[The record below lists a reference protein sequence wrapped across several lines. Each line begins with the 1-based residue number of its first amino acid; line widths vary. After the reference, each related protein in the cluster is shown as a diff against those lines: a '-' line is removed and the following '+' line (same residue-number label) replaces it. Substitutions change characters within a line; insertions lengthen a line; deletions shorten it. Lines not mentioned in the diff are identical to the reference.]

1 MAVHTVPQDVE
12 TDDKILGPFNIR
24 QFIYLIIVAALIGVG
39 YLLAQIFIGLIV
51 IVIPPAIFLL
61 ILALP
66 IKKDQPMET
75 YLAAKISFLFKNNK
89 RLWMPGQSETTI
101 EIAAPKK
108 VEEER
113 TKGFSQAEAMR
124 RLSFLADI
132 VDTEG
137 YAIKGNNPNLPFNEE
152 VYAEA
157 DSIVDIY
164 DTEKST
170 SLNNTLDSN
179 NTSRH
184 QALVEQMRNAID
196 NTHNLQAQNASISH
210 GAPEQA
216 PVASFAPNS
225 AQSPVPAPAKT
236 KNEPILPTTT
246 FSRVPQLP
254 SAPDYYDTQQE
265 KFNPVNI
272 PAATPIAEQNT
283 PQDAPIAAQPAPAV
297 TNNASPDMINLAN
310 NENLSV
316 ETIAK
321 EANRISQKQN
331 NSNDGEVYISLH

>member
-51 IVIPPAIFLL
+51 IVIPPIIFLL
-61 ILALP
+61 VLALP

-89 RLWMPGQSETTI
+89 RIWMPGQSETTI

-108 VEEER
+108 VEEDR

-137 YAIKGNNPNLPFNEE
+137 YAIKGNNPNLPFNDEI
-152 VYAEA
+152 YAEA

-164 DTEKST
+164 DTDKST
-170 SLNNTLDSN
+170 NLNNTLDN
-179 NTSRH
+179 NNASRH

-196 NTHNLQAQNASISH
+196 NSHNLKAQNASISH
-210 GAPEQA
+210 STPAQPF
-216 PVASFAPNS
+216 VASFSPATAEP
-225 AQSPVPAPAKT
+225 AQEKEPV
-236 KNEPILPTTT
+236 LPSTT
-246 FSRVPQLP
+246 FSKVPQLP
-254 SAPDYYDTQQE
+254 SAPDYYETQQE

-272 PAATPIAEQNT
+272 PAA
-283 PQDAPIAAQPAPAV
+283 PAPAQLGLSAEQQNPAPAQ
-297 TNNASPDMINLAN
+297 TSSPDMVNLAN

-331 NSNDGEVYISLH
+331 NSSDGEVYISLH

>member
-61 ILALP
+61 VLALP

-89 RLWMPGQSETTI
+89 RIWMPGQSETTI

-108 VEEER
+108 VEEDR

-137 YAIKGNNPNLPFNEE
+137 YAIKGNNPNLPFNDEI
-152 VYAEA
+152 YAEA

-164 DTEKST
+164 DADKST
-170 SLNNTLDSN
+170 NLNNTLDSN
-179 NTSRH
+179 NASRH

-196 NTHNLQAQNASISH
+196 NSHNLKAQNASISH
-210 GAPEQA
+210 STPTQ
-216 PVASFAPNS
+216 PSVASFGPTTAEP
-225 AQSPVPAPAKT
+225 AQKKEPV
-236 KNEPILPTTT
+236 LPSTT
-246 FSRVPQLP
+246 FSKVPQLP
-254 SAPDYYDTQQE
+254 SAPDYYETTQE
-265 KFNPVNI
+265 KFNPVNV
-272 PAATPIAEQNT
+272 PAA
-283 PQDAPIAAQPAPAV
+283 PAPAQPSAPEEQQSPAPAP
-297 TNNASPDMINLAN
+297 TNSPDMVNLAN

-331 NSNDGEVYISLH
+331 NSSDGEVYISLH

>member
-89 RLWMPGQSETTI
+89 RLWMPGQSETII

-108 VEEER
+108 TEEDR

-137 YAIKGNNPNLPFNEE
+137 YAIKSNNPNLPFNEE

-157 DSIVDIY
+157 ESIVDIY
-164 DTEKST
+164 DADKST
-170 SLNNTLDSN
+170 NLNSTLNDN
-179 NTSRH
+179 NNSRH

-196 NTHNLQAQNASISH
+196 NSHNLKAQNATISH
-210 GAPEQA
+210 SNTESS
-216 PVASFAPNS
+216 VASFAPKS
-225 AQSPVPAPAKT
+225 TDQSEPKDTA
-236 KNEPILPTTT
+236 PILPETT
-246 FSRVPQLP
+246 FSKVPQLP
-254 SAPDYYDTQQE
+254 TAPDYYETPQE
-265 KFNPVNI
+265 SFNPVNL
-272 PAATPIAEQNT
+272 AN
-283 PQDAPIAAQPAPAV
+283 PAPAQPNP
-297 TNNASPDMINLAN
+297 TTQAAEQQTTPAPATPSPAMVDLAN

-321 EANRISQKQN
+321 EANRISQQQQN
-331 NSNDGEVYISLH
+331 DNDGEVYISLH